1 MNQAR
6 LIIKKT
12 IEHACGRGMKGVNF
26 EFLKE
31 DVRDEVGKFLFQ
43 ENPETTDGD
52 SGVVGVSAHKTE

>member
-1 MNQAR
+1 
-6 LIIKKT
+6 
-12 IEHACGRGMKGVNF
+12 MKGVNF